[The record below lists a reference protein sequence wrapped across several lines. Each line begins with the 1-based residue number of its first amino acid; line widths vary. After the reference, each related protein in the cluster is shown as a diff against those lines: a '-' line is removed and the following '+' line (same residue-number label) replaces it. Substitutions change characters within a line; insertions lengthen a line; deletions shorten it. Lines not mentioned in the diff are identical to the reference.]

1 MDDQQ
6 LHAMRHSAAH
16 ILAAVIQQLHPAA
29 QFGVGP
35 VIENG
40 FYYDVRLPRALSDK
54 DLPILAKAMKKLVS
68 ANLPIEKSEWTIDRA
83 LAYFKE
89 HDQPYKVELLE
100 NLQQYG
106 TTSMKEINREELGLE
121 EDAQQVDT
129 VTVYSIGGFV
139 DLCRG
144 PHLESTG
151 QVGAVKLDKIAGV
164 YWRGDET
171 RDQLQRIYGL
181 AFETPEEL
189 KDYQEMI
196 TEAIKR
202 DHRKLGRE
210 LDLFTFSELVGPGLP
225 LWTPRGTTIRNQL
238 NEFIQSMRGAYDF
251 EEVTIPHIT
260 KKDLY
265 IKSGHWDKFENELF
279 KITSREGHE
288 FAMKPMNCPHHT
300 QIFDSK
306 PRSYRDMPVRYRET
320 TMVYRDE
327 QSGELHGLARVRSI
341 TQDDAHIFC
350 RPSQVES
357 EVLKVWS
364 IIEQFWGAF
373 GITLKVRLSTHDPR
387 EMNEYLGTE
396 EQWVAAVG
404 QLQAVIEGRAADF
417 VLGEG
422 EAAFYGPKI
431 DFIGS
436 DALGREFQASTIQL
450 DFNMPER
457 FELACTDEQGQKET
471 VTMIHCAI
479 AGSLE
484 RSIVLLLEHYAG
496 AFPAWLAPEQVRV
509 LPISEKVAEY
519 AQKVHEDLRQAGIR
533 VELDANNESLGK
545 RIRAAEMYKIPY
557 TLVVGE
563 REAADGN
570 VAVRSYH
577 QGDQGVMKAEEFVE
591 KITTEIKQR
600 HSHEA
605 R

>member
-1 MDDQQ
+1 MGDSR

-16 ILAAVIQQLHPAA
+16 VLAAAIHQQHPAA

-35 VIENG
+35 VIDNG
-40 FYYDVRLPRALSDK
+40 FYYDVNLPKTFSDK
-54 DLPILAKAMKKLVS
+54 DLPAIQKAMKKLIH
-68 ANLPIEKSEWTIDRA
+68 ANLPIEKAEWTIDRA

-89 HDQPYKVELLE
+89 QGQSYKVELLE

-106 TTSMKEINREELGLE
+106 TTSMKEIDREELGLDE
-121 EDAQQVDT
+121 RTDQVSM

-144 PHLESTG
+144 PHLEHTG
-151 QVGAVKLDKIAGV
+151 QIGAFKLDKIAGV
-164 YWRGDET
+164 YWRGDDS

-189 KDYQEMI
+189 KTYQEMVA
-196 TEAIKR
+196 EAIKR

-225 LWTPRGTTIRNQL
+225 LWTPRGTTIRKQL
-238 NEFIQSMRGAYDF
+238 DRFIQSMRGEYDF

-265 IKSGHWDKFENELF
+265 MKSGHWDKFENELF

-357 EVLKVWS
+357 EVLKVWN
-364 IIEQFWGAF
+364 IIEQFWGTF

-387 EMNEYLGTE
+387 AMQEYLGTE
-396 EQWVAAVG
+396 EQWISAVQ
-404 QLQAVIEGRAADF
+404 QLQSVIEGRKVDF
-417 VLGEG
+417 ALGEG

-436 DALGREFQASTIQL
+436 DALGREFQASTVQL

-457 FELACTDEQGQKET
+457 FELTCTDESGQKET

-496 AFPAWLAPEQVRV
+496 AFPTWLAPEQVRV
-509 LPISEKVAEY
+509 LPISEKAAEY
-519 AQKVHEDLRQAGIR
+519 AQKVYQELRQAHVR
-533 VELDANNESLGK
+533 VELDDNNESLGK
-545 RIRAAEMYKIPY
+545 RIRSAELYKVPY

-563 REAADGN
+563 REAAEGS
-570 VAVRSYH
+570 VAIRSYH
-577 QGDQGVMKAEEFVE
+577 NGDQGVLKIDEFVE
-591 KITTEIKQR
+591 KITTEISTR
-600 HSHEA
+600 RGITTE
-605 R
+605 